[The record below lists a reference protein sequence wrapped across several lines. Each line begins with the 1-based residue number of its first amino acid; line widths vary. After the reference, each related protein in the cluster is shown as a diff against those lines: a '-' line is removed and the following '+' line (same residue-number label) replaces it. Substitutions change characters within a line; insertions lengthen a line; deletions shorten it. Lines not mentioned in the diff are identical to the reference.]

1 MELISGE
8 TTSFVAAVMNIM
20 ATLFVV
26 MVGIGVLAVIVI
38 YILDITQ
45 TTHAIR
51 RNYPVAGRFRYF
63 LNAWASFSG
72 STFLPWTARNCHST
86 APSVPGSSGLPRT

>member
-8 TTSFVAAVMNIM
+8 TTSFVAAVM

-26 MVGIGVLAVIVI
+26 MAGIGVLAVIVI

-51 RNYPVAGRFRYF
+51 RNYPVVWRFRYF
-63 LNAWASFSG
+63 FERMGEFFRQYFSAMDREE
-72 STFLPWTARNCHST
+72 LPFNRAQRSWI
-86 APSVPGSSGLPRT
+86 